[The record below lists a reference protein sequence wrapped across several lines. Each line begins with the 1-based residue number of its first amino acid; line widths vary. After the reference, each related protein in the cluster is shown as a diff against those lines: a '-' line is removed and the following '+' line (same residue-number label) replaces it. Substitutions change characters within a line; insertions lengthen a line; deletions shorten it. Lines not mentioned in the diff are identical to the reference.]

1 MSLDISQ
8 IVITIAVVCII
19 LWRISYGANSGLIA
33 EAAGLIAVLAAFA
46 SVYFVMGITENVTQK
61 SFGGIIPKIGYLI
74 VAFCVYRLMTG
85 IGESLR
91 KMKEI
96 PVLGRFDKI
105 LGAVLGLFEAL
116 AILYLVEY
124 VTDIKLLTSL
134 QGAWTLLSGK
144 IRNDFWKSFIK

>member
-1 MSLDISQ
+1 
-8 IVITIAVVCII
+8 
-19 LWRISYGANSGLIA
+19 
-33 EAAGLIAVLAAFA
+33 
-46 SVYFVMGITENVTQK
+46 
-61 SFGGIIPKIGYLI
+61 
-74 VAFCVYRLMTG
+74 MTG

-134 QGAWTLLSGK
+134 QGAWTLLSGE